1 MIWGKLPRV
10 GIFEKLECSKM
21 NHVSWGFCGTSAT
34 HGRLENI
41 AASWHDCQARVTQNY
56 QKKKKSDLSQNIH
69 RIDSS
74 RGNWCP
80 EGGFRWR
87 LQVNYKWQWQTDI
100 SRKWNEIRWPINSHQ
115 WIVGNLLTTHFA
127 AIQYLIMS
135 HQK

>member
-1 MIWGKLPRV
+1 MLKNEPRELRILRHQCDSWSIWQYCGILPWLPSKSDSKL
-10 GIFEKLECSKM
+10 S
-21 NHVSWGFCGTSAT
+21 N
-34 HGRLENI
+34 
-41 AASWHDCQARVTQNY
+41 
-56 QKKKKSDLSQNIH
+56 KKKSDLSQNIH

-127 AIQYLIMS
+127 AIQYLEPSKIEFNYCNDIIYGL
-135 HQK
+135 QF